1 MTTPSLWSAG
11 RYDAVGER
19 IAHIAGQLCDA
30 VEGRRSLRGADVV
43 DLGCGTGS
51 VALAASARG
60 AQVTGVDLTP
70 ELISIARGRAG
81 ADAVTWRCADA
92 SATGLPD
99 SSFDAAMSNMGIIFV
114 EPASQV
120 PELAR
125 LVKPEGVLAFS
136 AWVRD
141 SDNPLFDPVVA
152 VLGPPAAASF
162 SPEQWGEAGTVND
175 RLAPHFDDIE
185 LRRGLHRWHF
195 DSMAAALRFLHEE
208 SPVHVATFQRAA
220 DQRDRLTAAFEAAL
234 QPHVDGG
241 GAVSFTAPYVVVSA
255 TRRS

>member
-1 MTTPSLWSAG
+1 MTSPSLWSAG

-30 VEGRRSLRGADVV
+30 VERRRPLRGSDVV

-51 VALAASARG
+51 AALLASARG
-60 AQVTGVDLTP
+60 ARVTGVDLTP
-70 ELISIARGRAG
+70 ELLTIARGREG

-99 SSFDAAMSNMGIIFV
+99 RGFDAAMSNMGIIFV
-114 EPASQV
+114 EPGSQV

-125 LVKPEGVLAFS
+125 IVKPEGVLAFS

-141 SDNPLFDPVVA
+141 GDNPLFDPVVA

-162 SPEQWGEAGTVND
+162 SPEQWGDADTVTD

-185 LRRGLHRWHF
+185 LHRGLHRWQF
-195 DSMAAALRFLHEE
+195 DSMAAALRFLQEE
-208 SPVHVATFQRAA
+208 SPVHVATFRRAA
-220 DQRDRLTAAFEAAL
+220 DQRDRLAAAFEAAL
-234 QPHVDGG
+234 QPHVDNG
-241 GAVSFTAPYVVVSA
+241 GAVTFGAPYVVVSA

>member
-30 VEGRRSLRGADVV
+30 VERRRPLRGSDVV

-51 VALAASARG
+51 AALAAAERG
-60 AQVTGVDLTP
+60 AHVTGVDLTP
-70 ELISIARGRAG
+70 ELLTIARGRAG
-81 ADAVTWRCADA
+81 ADAVTWCCADA

-99 SSFDAAMSNMGIIFV
+99 NSFDAALSNMGIIFV
-114 EPASQV
+114 EPGSQV

-125 LVKPEGVLAFS
+125 LVKPEGVLTFS

-141 SDNPLFDPVVA
+141 SANPLFDPVVA

-162 SPEQWGEAGTVND
+162 SPEQWGDADTVTD
-175 RLAPHFDDIE
+175 RLAPYFDHIE
-185 LRRGLHRWHF
+185 LHRGLHRWQF
-195 DSMAAALRFLHEE
+195 ESMAAALRFLQEE

-220 DQRDRLTAAFEAAL
+220 DQRERLAAAFEAAL
-234 QPHVDGG
+234 QPHVDNAGT
-241 GAVSFTAPYVVVSA
+241 VHFTAPYVVVSA

>member
-30 VEGRRSLRGADVV
+30 VERRRPLRGSDVV

-51 VALAASARG
+51 AALAAAERG
-60 AQVTGVDLTP
+60 AHVTGVDLTP
-70 ELISIARGRAG
+70 ELLTIARGRAG
-81 ADAVTWRCADA
+81 ADAVTWCCADA

-99 SSFDAAMSNMGIIFV
+99 NSFDAALSNMGIIFV
-114 EPASQV
+114 EPGSQV

-125 LVKPEGVLAFS
+125 LVKPEGVLTFS

-141 SDNPLFDPVVA
+141 SANPLFDPVVA

-162 SPEQWGEAGTVND
+162 SPEQWGDADTVTD
-175 RLAPHFDDIE
+175 RLVHHWQFE
-185 LRRGLHRWHF
+185 
-195 DSMAAALRFLHEE
+195 SMAAALRFLQEE
-208 SPVHVATFQRAA
+208 SPVHVATFRRAA
-220 DQRDRLTAAFEAAL
+220 DQRERLAAAFEAAL
-234 QPHVDGG
+234 QPHVDNAGT
-241 GAVSFTAPYVVVSA
+241 VHFTAPYVVVSA

>member
-30 VEGRRSLRGADVV
+30 AERRRPLRGSDVV

-51 VALAASARG
+51 AALAASARG
-60 AQVTGVDLTP
+60 ARVTGVDLTP
-70 ELISIARGRAG
+70 ELLTIARGRAG

-99 SSFDAAMSNMGIIFV
+99 DSFDAALSNMGIIFV
-114 EPASQV
+114 EPSTQV
-120 PELAR
+120 GELAR

-162 SPEQWGEAGTVND
+162 SPEQWGDADTVTD

-185 LRRGLHRWHF
+185 LDRGLHHWQF
-195 DSMAAALRFLHEE
+195 DSMAAALRFLQEE
-208 SPVHVATFQRAA
+208 SPVHVATFRRAA
-220 DQRDRLTAAFEAAL
+220 DQRDRLAAAFEAAL
-234 QPHVDGG
+234 QPHVDNG
-241 GAVSFTAPYVVVSA
+241 GAVTFGAPYVVVSA
-255 TRRS
+255 TRLS